1 MIRYRNIGLLAT
13 SVLAIALSARAESRG
28 ELLYSTHCI
37 ACHTS
42 QAHWREKKIATNWS
56 SLEAE
61 VRRWQTTAMLRW
73 SEDDVVEVTRYLN
86 DTFYRFPRTSGSLSS
101 LGQAGSTFP
110 LTTTPRRREVTGE
123 PS

>member
-1 MIRYRNIGLLAT
+1 MTRYPRIGLLAT

-42 QAHWREKKIATNWS
+42 QAHWRDKRIATDRS

-61 VRRWQTTAMLRW
+61 VRRWQATAMLRW
-73 SEDDVVEVTRYLN
+73 SEDDIADVTRYLN
-86 DTFYRFPRTSGSLSS
+86 DTFYRFPWATGRTATQLSH
-101 LGQAGSTFP
+101 
-110 LTTTPRRREVTGE
+110 TT
-123 PS
+123 